1 MWEGCNAVRN
11 VLFSHP
17 ILPLV
22 LLMLAVVGGLCP
34 VSRRKRMPLAL
45 LQGLLALGILA
56 ICLVL
61 DLLFVDSSNA
71 STTLEPIMAFAAG
84 LAFSVL
90 VMRTR
95 MKEGIFITVWAQ
107 ILIELFNQIL
117 IPGVHRIANTETVL
131 GIAEYFLVITAAA
144 AFLFFAARFVLFPI
158 LTRDGEY
165 RMNGRKVLLA
175 LVVLIVFLVL
185 SNYQLIFW
193 LIGNATAKGGLIVP
207 VFRLIVG
214 VAALFVLYLQN
225 ALELKYAA
233 QLELDTLH
241 QLQAQ
246 REEQYRISRENIAL
260 INQKC
265 HDLKHQIAALRS
277 LRDGEAID
285 RQITEMEHAVMIY
298 DSSVKTGNSALDV
311 VLTEKS
317 LLCEA
322 NGINLTCLI
331 DGRSLDFVDVV
342 DLYSMFGNAL
352 DNAIES
358 VMKESDVN
366 KRVIQTAGYREQ
378 DLFLIRVRNYCE
390 QPPVLIDGV
399 PQTSKQNADYHG
411 FGILSIRTI
420 AQKYGG
426 DITIDV
432 GANYF
437 SLQILLP
444 IPTEA

>member
-1 MWEGCNAVRN
+1 MRN
-11 VLFSHP
+11 VLFSQP

-22 LLMLAVVGGLCP
+22 LLMLAVVGGLYP
-34 VSRRKRMPLAL
+34 VSKRKHMPLAL
-45 LQGLLALGILA
+45 LKGLLAIGILA

-84 LAFSVL
+84 LSFSVL
-90 VMRTR
+90 VLRMRL
-95 MKEGIFITVWAQ
+95 KEGVFITVWAQ

-117 IPGVHRIANTETVL
+117 IPGVHRIANTETVI
-131 GIAEYFLVITAAA
+131 GIIEYFFVITAAA
-144 AFLFFAARFVLFPI
+144 AFLFLVTRLVLFPI
-158 LTRDGEY
+158 LTKDGEY

-175 LVVLIVFLVL
+175 IVVLILFLVL

-193 LIGNATAKGGLIVP
+193 LIGNPEANTGPIVP
-207 VFRLIVG
+207 VFRVIVG

-225 ALELKYAA
+225 ALELKYSA
-233 QLELDTLH
+233 QRELDTLH

-246 REEQYRISRENIAL
+246 REEQYRISKENIAL

-265 HDLKHQIAALRS
+265 HDLKHQIAALRT

-285 RQITEMEHAVMIY
+285 RQISEMENAVMIY
-298 DSSVKTGNSALDV
+298 DSAVKTGNAALDV

-317 LLCEA
+317 LFCEA

-331 DGRSLDFVDVV
+331 DGRALDFVEIV

-378 DLFLIRVRNYCE
+378 DFFLIRVRNYCE
-390 QPPVLIDGV
+390 QPPILIDGV
-399 PQTSKQNADYHG
+399 PRTSKEDIGYHG
-411 FGILSIRTI
+411 FGIRSICAT

-444 IPTEA
+444 IPTEP